1 MVKKALFF
9 LILFALSVLFM
20 LTKPTLHIWS
30 YDKIQMQIPSNLEVH
45 DTFISDT
52 TGKIVA
58 EIEPSDFDMER
69 LESEFDYSSEKEC
82 AERYLWTSRLYVD
95 DAASETLHIKDS
107 FNVYIYSGYFQI
119 SDTESQ
125 NVYILLIPHNKITYL
140 YRNIIRLLFRFC
152 FRPIYCQQYLIAGL
166 KEGAFLFIELHLQ
179 LKYFIP
185 F

>member
-125 NVYILLIPHNKITYL
+125 NVYILLIPVSYTHLDVYKRQAQSRGYSTRHNGDTANGFPL
-140 YRNIIRLLFRFC
+140 YRKPAAIC
-152 FRPIYCQQYLIAGL
+152 T
-166 KEGAFLFIELHLQ
+166 
-179 LKYFIP
+179 
-185 F
+185 